1 MEDLIR
7 TTLKQDF
14 ARWMRKHLG
23 YQSCALDFPVN
34 DAEASRTRF
43 ASVRGENYGIG
54 WYHLRSAA
62 VVLLA
67 TSLIARVLVPVRESD
82 VPVVA
87 TSLAYV
93 ALACYLFSHV
103 GRMLTRR
110 YSWVECKELER
121 PMTRDEVA
129 RVKNLLEG
137 VRRSTAATWKP
148 TKILLVVGTHGFDE
162 AAVGAARAMGIEC
175 YQRSKRGFHKL
186 S

>member
-1 MEDLIR
+1 MEALIR

-23 YQSCALDFPVN
+23 YQSCAVDFPVN
-34 DAEASRTRF
+34 DEEASRTRF
-43 ASVRGENYGIG
+43 ASVRGETYGAA

-62 VVLLA
+62 IALLA
-67 TSLIARVLVPVRESD
+67 ASLIARALIPVRDGD

-93 ALACYLFSHV
+93 ALACYLFSHL

-121 PMTRDEVA
+121 PLTREELV
-129 RVKNLLEG
+129 RLKNTLEG
-137 VRRSTAATWKP
+137 VRRSSAAAWKP
-148 TKILLVVGTHGFDE
+148 TKVLVVAGMNGFDE
-162 AAVGAARAMGIEC
+162 AAVGVARTMGIEC
-175 YQRSKRGFHKL
+175 YQRSKRGFRKV